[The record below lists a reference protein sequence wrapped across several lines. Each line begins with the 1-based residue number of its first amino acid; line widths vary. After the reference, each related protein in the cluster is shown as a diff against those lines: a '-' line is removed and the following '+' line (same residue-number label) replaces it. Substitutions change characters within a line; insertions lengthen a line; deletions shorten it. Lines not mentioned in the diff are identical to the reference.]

1 MGKRTRTRL
10 AEMRR
15 EMELLRAQVEHAQAE
30 RVEATPTTPARVVGD
45 GPAARGLTGRRTDR
59 FTRRSFRHRKHLA
72 PLVLVGGLHVAAAA
86 AHATAAAP
94 PVVVGITASAG
105 LVWWGL
111 RGRHR
116 LDRRAERLYGAA
128 VWAAGTAWAGTA
140 TGVGVTAVDS
150 ALWTAGA
157 ALAVPWW
164 VHHRVRPRPVETGAP
179 ALGWAEEVR
188 RVWAARVACPQGPLP
203 ASRLLDLHETPG
215 GWCATIELDDGTSD
229 TAQARVKDIGARL
242 KLRADQ
248 LSIEP
253 HPHGL
258 HLAVLLVQPDN
269 PLATVRHWDG
279 PTLDVET
286 GVSQIGIYT
295 DLAPVPY
302 RHWRRGHGPIHT
314 LIAGTTDAG
323 KSALVKMLLAEERHS
338 GLVVS
343 WLIDPQRGQSYSGWK
358 KAVHRFAGSIPEAR
372 RLLFEARARMYA
384 RNELL
389 SGLEWTDERGRHI
402 EGVEDFT
409 PGDPRHGL
417 PLLAVTIDEAQV
429 VLSDDICC
437 ALVEEIIAMSRK
449 CGIKVRLLTQV
460 PLQGSLGD
468 SQQIKDAVASGNV
481 IVLRTA
487 NSLSGGAAFNGAM
500 PVDPVLLPKEWPDG
514 TSTSGLGFVFAPGA
528 DRPTTMRTLLPV
540 DAYGWSQSGHPAVA
554 DDVVGEV
561 PELDEDGRPVPPP
574 IEKSTPTAAPVGEAQ
589 GEVKPRARE
598 RVLELFADGQ
608 SRAAV
613 EVKRHFYSLPESE
626 QIAGRTVVLALQQ
639 LTEAGLLDHQERGP
653 YQISDVGRE
662 ALAPQMT
669 AV

>member
-1 MGKRTRTRL
+1 MGKRSREL
-10 AEMRR
+10 AEMRQ
-15 EMELLRAQVEHAQAE
+15 EMELLRAQVAAQAE
-30 RVEATPTTPARVVGD
+30 AAPPTPVPREGLD
-45 GPAARGLTGRRTDR
+45 ARGLGGQRADR
-59 FTRRSFRHRKHLA
+59 FTRRTFRHRKHLA
-72 PLVLVGGLHVAAAA
+72 PLALMGGLHAAAAA
-86 AHATAAAP
+86 AHATSAAP
-94 PVVVGITASAG
+94 PVVAGAAAGAG

-111 RGRHR
+111 RGRRR
-116 LDRRAERLYGAA
+116 LDRAPERLYGAT
-128 VWAAGTAWAGTA
+128 VWAAGTAWATAA
-140 TGVGVTAVDS
+140 TGIGVTAVDS
-150 ALWTAGA
+150 ALWTTGA

-164 VHHRVRPRPVETGAP
+164 VHHRVRPRRPEPEAP
-179 ALGWAEEVR
+179 ALGWVEEIR
-188 RVWAARVACPQGPLP
+188 EVWAARVACPQGPLP
-203 ASRLLDLHETPG
+203 GSRLLDVRESPG
-215 GWCATIELDDGTSD
+215 GWRATIELEDGTSD

-258 HLAVLLVQPDN
+258 HLAVILVQPDN
-269 PLATVRHWDG
+269 PLATVRHWEG
-279 PTLDVET
+279 PTLDVHT
-286 GVSQIGIYT
+286 GVSQIGIYA
-295 DLAPVPY
+295 DLEPVRY
-302 RHWRRGHGPIHT
+302 RHWRRGHGPVHT

-338 GLVVS
+338 GLVLS

-358 KAVHRFAGSIPEAR
+358 KSVHRFAGTLPEAR
-372 RLLFEARARMYA
+372 KLLFQARARMYA

-389 SGLEWTDERGRHI
+389 SNLEWTDERGRLI

-417 PLLAVTIDEAQV
+417 PLLAITIDEAQV
-429 VLSDDICC
+429 ILSDDICC

-449 CGIKVRLLTQV
+449 CGIKIRLLTQV

-481 IVLRTA
+481 VVLRTA
-487 NSLSGGAAFNGAM
+487 NPLSGGAAFNGAM
-500 PVDPVLLPKEWPDG
+500 PVDPVMLPKEWPDG

-540 DAYGWSQSGHPAVA
+540 DAYGWSQSGEPAVA

-561 PELDEDGRPVPPP
+561 PELDEDGRPIPPP
-574 IEKSTPTAAPVGEAQ
+574 IEETSPATAAAGEAHAAA
-589 GEVKPRARE
+589 KPRARD
-598 RVLELFADGQ
+598 RVLALFADGR
-608 SRAAV
+608 SRTAI
-613 EVKRHFYSLPESE
+613 EVKQHFYSLPEAE

-639 LTEAGLLDHQERGP
+639 LTEAGLLNHQERGP
-653 YQISDVGRE
+653 YQISDAGRE
-662 ALAPQMT
+662 AVAPRLA

>member
-1 MGKRTRTRL
+1 MARRTRRTL
-10 AEMRR
+10 AQMQEELEEMRAR
-15 EMELLRAQVEHAQAE
+15 IDAHAQAPPSSVPRE
-30 RVEATPTTPARVVGD
+30 
-45 GPAARGLTGRRTDR
+45 GPEARGLGGHRPRK
-59 FTRRSFRHRKHLA
+59 FTRRPYRHRKHLA
-72 PLVLVGGLHVAAAA
+72 PLALMGGLHAAAAA

-94 PVVVGITASAG
+94 PLVAGVTAGTG
-105 LVWWGL
+105 LLWWGL

-116 LDRRAERLYGAA
+116 LTRTPEQLYGASA
-128 VWAAGTAWAGTA
+128 WTAAAGWAATAAGT
-140 TGVGVTAVDS
+140 GVTAVDG

-164 VHHRVRPRPVETGAP
+164 VHHRVRPRPARPDDDTAAVSWQQEI
-179 ALGWAEEVR
+179 R
-188 RVWAARVACPQGPLP
+188 QVWAARVSRPQGPLP
-203 ASRLLDLHETPG
+203 ASRLLELQEIPG
-215 GWCATIELDDGTSD
+215 GWRAVIELDDGTSD
-229 TAQARVKDIGARL
+229 AAQARVKEIGARL

-253 HPHGL
+253 HPRGL
-258 HLAVLLVQPDN
+258 HLAVILVQPDN
-269 PLATVRHWDG
+269 PLTEVRHWDG
-279 PTLDVET
+279 PTLDVGT
-286 GVSQIGIYT
+286 GVSRIGIYA
-295 DLAPVPY
+295 DLAGVPY
-302 RHWRRGHGPIHT
+302 RHWRRGHGPVHT

-323 KSALVKMLLAEERHS
+323 KSALVKMLLAEERHC

-343 WLIDPQRGQSYSGWK
+343 WLVDPQRGQSYSGWK
-358 KAVHRFAGSIPEAR
+358 KSVHRFAGTVAEAR

-389 SGLEWTDERGRHI
+389 STLEWVDERGRRI

-417 PLLAVTIDEAQV
+417 PLIAITIDEAQV
-429 VLSDDICC
+429 ILADDICC
-437 ALVEEIIAMSRK
+437 GLVEEIIAMSRK

-487 NSLSGGAAFNGAM
+487 NPLSGGAAFNGAM

-540 DAYGWSQSGHPAVA
+540 DAYGWSQVGEPAAA
-554 DDVVGEV
+554 DDVVGEI
-561 PELDEDGRPVPPP
+561 PSLDDNGVPVPPP
-574 IEKSTPTAAPVGEAQ
+574 LDDDAPTAPAAAQ
-589 GEVKPRARE
+589 ADTKPLARD
-598 RVLELFADGQ
+598 RVLALFADGA
-608 SRAAV
+608 SRTAI
-613 EVKRHFYSLPESE
+613 EVKKHFYGLPEAD

-639 LTEAGLLDHQERGP
+639 LTEAELLDHQERGP
-653 YQISDVGRE
+653 YRISNAGRE
-662 ALAPQMT
+662 ALEPRMAT
-669 AV
+669 A

>member
-1 MGKRTRTRL
+1 MGKRAKEL
-10 AEMRR
+10 AEMRQ
-15 EMELLRAQVEHAQAE
+15 EMARLRAQVAAQAD
-30 RVEATPTTPARVVGD
+30 PGPPAPVPRD
-45 GPAARGLTGRRTDR
+45 GPDPRGLRPGQFSRRT
-59 FTRRSFRHRKHLA
+59 FRYRKHLA
-72 PLVLVGGLHVAAAA
+72 PLALMGSLHAAAAA

-94 PVVVGITASAG
+94 PLVAGVAAGGG

-111 RGRHR
+111 RGRTR
-116 LDRRAERLYGAA
+116 LDRTPERLYGATVWTAGA
-128 VWAAGTAWAGTA
+128 VWATAAAGA
-140 TGVGVTAVDS
+140 GVTSVDS

-164 VHHRVRPRPVETGAP
+164 VHHRVRPRPPVADDLE
-179 ALGWAEEVR
+179 LEWAEEIR
-188 RVWAARVACPQGPLP
+188 AVWAARVACPQGPLP
-203 ASRLLDLHETPG
+203 GSRLLELVEMAG
-215 GWCATIELDDGTSD
+215 GWRATIELDDGTSD

-258 HLAVLLVQPDN
+258 HLAVILVQPDN
-269 PLATVRHWDG
+269 PLQQVRHWDG
-279 PTLDVET
+279 PTLDVGT
-286 GVSQIGIYT
+286 GVSQIGVYT

-302 RHWRRGHGPIHT
+302 RHWRRGHGPVHT

-358 KAVHRFAGSIPEAR
+358 RTVHKFAGTIADAR
-372 RLLFEARARMYA
+372 RALFEARARMYA

-389 SGLEWTDERGRHI
+389 SALEWTDERGRRI

-417 PLLAVTIDEAQV
+417 PLLAITIDEAQV
-429 VLSDDICC
+429 ILADDICC

-449 CGIKVRLLTQV
+449 CGIKIRLLTQV

-487 NSLSGGAAFNGAM
+487 NPLSGGAAFNGAM

-540 DAYGWSQSGHPAVA
+540 DAYGWSQSGEPAAA
-554 DDVVGEV
+554 DTVVGEI
-561 PELDEDGRPVPPP
+561 PELDEDGRPMPPP
-574 IEKSTPTAAPVGEAQ
+574 IEEIAPTTAAAGEAQ
-589 GEVKPRARE
+589 PRAVARD
-598 RVLELFADGQ
+598 RVLALFADGR
-608 SRAAV
+608 SRAAI
-613 EVKRHFYSLPESE
+613 EVKRHFYGLPEAE

-653 YQISDVGRE
+653 YRISDAGRQ
-662 ALAPQMT
+662 ALAPQMA